1 MSRGELYNVPD
12 YGTARDSR
20 ITVNPDKASSRSMR
34 TIGLLLI
41 LQAIGLVGIV
51 AFGLWQVD
59 WQQIQRDSAQQEGL
73 EIRLDSQQEQE
84 LEAARAIE
92 VAIRFLPPVVLA
104 ILGALG
110 FLFFSRRGW
119 LLAALTQALSLW
131 ACVQLYY
138 EWDPGFVYPVM
149 LYCIL
154 MVLYLNSYSV
164 RVVFHS
170 RRRPTQQG
178 TSGAGSGGGA

>member
-1 MSRGELYNVPD
+1 M
-12 YGTARDSR
+12 
-20 ITVNPDKASSRSMR
+20 NPDKARSRSMR

-41 LQAIGLVGIV
+41 LQAIGLVGIA

-59 WQQIQRDSAQQEGL
+59 WQQIQRDSAQQEGM

-84 LEAARAIE
+84 LQAARAIE

-119 LLAALTQALSLW
+119 LLAALAQALSLW

-154 MVLYLNSYSV
+154 MVLYLNSYNV

-170 RRRPTQQG
+170 RRRTAQQG
-178 TSGAGSGGGA
+178 TSGVGSGGGA